1 MGTDMRKIRKIP
13 TGIQGLDN
21 MLKGGL
27 VAGRPYSV
35 IGGPGSGK
43 SVLAWQFL
51 LKGVENNENALYI
64 TLDEP
69 HYEIRSNMDSL
80 GIFDDRIKIMDL
92 SPEDIM
98 YEGELSPLSFLDKEL
113 PKQIEK
119 FRPLRVVLDSTTSL
133 KAMAEDDLTARRHI
147 LALMKALSEKEEED
161 KYHPPITSMLITEQD
176 DESHPLE
183 TYLSRGVI
191 RLYNSS
197 VKERRVRAI
206 LVEKMRGTGFD
217 EGMRPV
223 RITKGGMQVAD
234 KDPLISY
241 P

>member
-1 MGTDMRKIRKIP
+1 MRRIRKIP
-13 TGIQGLDN
+13 TGISGLDR
-21 MLKGGL
+21 MLRGGL

-43 SVLAWQFL
+43 SILGWQFL
-51 LKGVENNENALYI
+51 RAGAENGENTLYI

-80 GIFDDRIKIMDL
+80 DVFDDRIKIMDL
-92 SPEDIM
+92 SPEDM
-98 YEGELSPLSFLDKEL
+98 GLEGDLSPLSFLDKEL
-113 PKQIEK
+113 PKQIERL
-119 FRPLRVVLDSTTSL
+119 RPVRVVLDSTTSL
-133 KAMAEDDLTARRHI
+133 KAMAEDEISARRHT

-161 KYHPPITSMLITEQD
+161 KLHPPITSILITEQD
-176 DESHPLE
+176 GGDHPLE
-183 TYLSRGVI
+183 SYLSRGVI

-197 VKERRVRAI
+197 IKERRVRAV
-206 LVEKMRGTGFD
+206 LVEKMRGSDFD

-223 RITKGGMQVAD
+223 RITKGGIQVAD